1 MEEDPSKLHDIVIRP
16 LNPSGNVNGAVGN
29 LFVTTPSKNG
39 ESKDF
44 SKAKFE
50 DKVLV
55 RVVPADGMQLKE
67 GSLVFV
73 YTSDGK
79 KVIKKIVTFEN
90 RGNNVYAFYM
100 PDFDVSIE
108 ATFEPVPAGTVT
120 APAKTGNGKTI
131 GVGASF
137 ALDVINVTVE
147 AGIGSSRKVT
157 GKSIEVKA
165 GASMIVQPHLYPVQ
179 IRSVVTKP
187 MIRRQRM
194 FQ

>member
-1 MEEDPSKLHDIVIRP
+1 MK
-16 LNPSGNVNGAVGN
+16 
-29 LFVTTPSKNG
+29 
-39 ESKDF
+39 
-44 SKAKFE
+44 

-108 ATFEPVPAGTVT
+108 ATFEPVPAEPLQHRRKTV
-120 APAKTGNGKTI
+120 NQKTI

-137 ALDVINVTVE
+137 ALDVINVT
-147 AGIGSSRKVT
+147 
-157 GKSIEVKA
+157 
-165 GASMIVQPHLYPVQ
+165 
-179 IRSVVTKP
+179 
-187 MIRRQRM
+187 
-194 FQ
+194 